1 MSKPTVSSPRRVFFF
16 VHTPKCAGTTF
27 RSILR
32 RNLGPDYL
40 EEYRLLEPREL
51 RYRADD
57 LGRLLAFLPKL
68 RGFSGHCI
76 SCDLPFDQP
85 DAEVIGLGAVR
96 DPIERIL
103 SWYSFNR
110 NTHHYDLVEK
120 HQELGT
126 YLEFLLAEYDFAAD
140 PWRLC
145 QVPDLVDR
153 PGAAGLERITELAA
167 RDRLVLFPMT
177 RFDEMMCWLESRWPD
192 DFADTTYGSREN
204 ISRYD
209 QSAAGG
215 AIGKLLDRLRA
226 HPALEADL
234 QLHELAHREL
244 DRQVARLPGG
254 TEAFAQVLARF
265 ESRQRRAERRERWV
279 HQPLRRLRHRRSQT

>member
-1 MSKPTVSSPRRVFFF
+1 MSQQSVSSPRRVFFF

-40 EEYRLLEPREL
+40 EEYRLLEPRAL
-51 RYRADD
+51 RYRAED
-57 LGRLLAFLPKL
+57 LARLLTFLPKL

-85 DAEVIGLGAVR
+85 DTEVIGLVAVR

-120 HQELGT
+120 HQDLGV
-126 YLEFLLAEYDFAAD
+126 YLEFLLTEYDFGAD

-145 QVPDLVDR
+145 QVPDLVDLA
-153 PGAAGLERITELAA
+153 GAAGLEQITELVA

-177 RFDEMMCWLESRWPD
+177 RFDEMMCWLEARWPD
-192 DFADTTYGSREN
+192 DFTDTTYGSREN
-204 ISRYD
+204 PSRYD
-209 QSAAGG
+209 QSAAG

-226 HPALEADL
+226 HPALETDL
-234 QLHELAHREL
+234 HLHELAHREL
-244 DRQVARLPGG
+244 DRQVGRLPGG
-254 TEAFAQVLARF
+254 REAFVQVLARF
-265 ESRQRRAERRERWV
+265 GSRQSRAERRERWV
-279 HQPLRRLRHRRSQT
+279 HQPLRRLRHRRFLT